1 MARRKARLPVVLDT
15 NVVVGALLSTK
26 RQAANQR
33 VYRLWLHRQLQLI
46 VSPEIAAE
54 YLELIERLRI
64 SPARATAFR
73 ERLQRHDIIT
83 HVNLGARFTE
93 SRDPDDN
100 LILATAAAGK
110 AKYLISNDY
119 DLLDIPA
126 AQRRRFKFEIL
137 SPKAFLMRLEA
148 QR

>member
-1 MARRKARLPVVLDT
+1 MARRKDRLPVVLDT

-33 VYRLWLHRQLQLI
+33 VYRLWLHRQLQLL

-54 YLELIERLRI
+54 YLELVERLRI
-64 SPARATAFR
+64 TPARAAAFC

-83 HVNLGARFTE
+83 HVNLGTRFTE

-110 AKYLISNDY
+110 AKFLITNDY

-126 AQRRRFKFEIL
+126 TQRRRFKFEIL
-137 SPKAFLMRLEA
+137 SPKVFLTQMEA
-148 QR
+148 ER